1 MSGPSDPRITPPSE
15 PIGTQPEFPLPQPQP
30 QQQQQEY
37 YQVPVES
44 TGVSAAK
51 LQSDSTLVLV
61 LGIASFFFGGVILG
75 IPAWVWGNSL
85 IKQAE
90 EARLSPDVVGNAKVG
105 KILGIIATFAWIVAL
120 VTMIALFIMVAVVAS
135 TSSPMP
141 MPTPT
146 FY

>member
-15 PIGTQPEFPLPQPQP
+15 PIGTQPEFPQP

-120 VTMIALFIMVAVVAS
+120 VTMIALFTLAVVVS
-135 TSSPMP
+135 TSSPTP
-141 MPTPT
+141 APAPT